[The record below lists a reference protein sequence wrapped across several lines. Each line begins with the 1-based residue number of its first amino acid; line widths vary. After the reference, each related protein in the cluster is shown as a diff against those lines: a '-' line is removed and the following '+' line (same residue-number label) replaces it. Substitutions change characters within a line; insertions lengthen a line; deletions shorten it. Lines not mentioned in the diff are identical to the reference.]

1 MLSILIV
8 DFAWVRGSGLTFTN
22 TGLPLLGTAGLLLL
36 AVVYGHSGRSKRLS
50 DMGYYGALFIAC
62 GALMSI
68 MTYLA
73 ASGER
78 ELYDPALSEFDRL
91 LGFDWQRWAAFLR
104 TRTLFD
110 TLLVCAY
117 ASLLPQIL
125 LTVMLLAHAERED
138 RNKEFFWTVLVSLL
152 ATTAVFMLFPAAGPF
167 SYYELELDRAV
178 HLKDLAELRAGGIHA
193 YSMQQLQGIIAFPS
207 FHTVLAV
214 LIPYVHRGLRP
225 AFLPCLVVNALM
237 LVSTPSH
244 GGHYLVDMLAG
255 VAIAAGSIAL
265 VRYLMRVRSAPTP
278 VPSAPHTTAAPSPAP
293 QR

>member
-8 DFAWVRGSGLTFTN
+8 DFAWARGSGLTFTDP
-22 TGLPLLGTAGLLLL
+22 GLPLLGTSGLLLL
-36 AVVYGHSGRSKRLS
+36 AVVYRHSGRSKRLS

-104 TRTLFD
+104 ARPLFD
-110 TLLVCAY
+110 TLLACAY

-125 LTVMLLAHAERED
+125 LTVLLLAHAGRED
-138 RNKEFFWTVLVSLL
+138 RNKEFFWTVLVALL

-167 SYYELELDRAV
+167 AYYELELDRAV
-178 HLKDLAELRAGGIHA
+178 HLKDLAGLRAGGIHT

-214 LIPYVHRGLRP
+214 LIPYAHRGLRP

-244 GGHYLVDMLAG
+244 GGHYLVDMLGG
-255 VAIAAGSIAL
+255 VATAAGSIAL
-265 VRYLMRVRSAPTP
+265 VRHVMRVRSAPTP
-278 VPSAPHTTAAPSPAP
+278 APSALHTTAAPSPAP